1 MIRDPIKMTDE
12 KFTKYYSEILE
23 DGKHFA
29 FANSTDE
36 AIIICNRLNWLN
48 KFKNKF
54 KQLSTDA
61 HNYLRCYEK
70 AISELYDKYPDDSQ
84 ECKVLDELDELYS
97 KYEKDVG

>member
-1 MIRDPIKMTDE
+1 MKKNN
-12 KFTKYYSEILE
+12 KFTKHFSEILE
-23 DGKHFA
+23 NKKHLA

-36 AIIICNRLNWLN
+36 AIIICNRLNSLDE
-48 KFKNKF
+48 FKNKF

-70 AISELYDKYPDDSQ
+70 AISELYDKYPEDSA
-84 ECKVLDELDELYS
+84 ECKILDELDELYS